1 MPDAPSPVANAVKG
15 VLNALNPA
23 AGVADYIVDTFTG
36 HLHDDRALGQAKPQ
50 AVAPGAADIAK
61 LHAAGFSDQ
70 EVADY
75 QRRTTQKLLDAGFSV
90 QDVEAHWGVTDP
102 HSPEVSSY
110 VANNVRQSGVTEAH
124 GPLAAFEAGWGTS
137 VAGIAT
143 HMARGEDP
151 NKAFQVQPGHG
162 LLNNL
167 AMAAGQTAGD
177 IGTDV
182 LGFFGGAAA
191 GAAVPGVGETGA
203 SEVVGAVAGAAGM
216 GIASQGTREVLLDS
230 YNRGQIH
237 SVSDFLH
244 VVGAS
249 TIRTLK
255 SGAENAPF
263 GLAGPI
269 AGKLAEVGAKPVAA
283 TVGGIGGA
291 TVAGVGT
298 GAAINQRMPDAQDFV
313 TAAATMLIAH
323 GASKAGIVVH
333 GVFRPS
339 PETLHVANNLE
350 EIYRRN
356 GTAPWDAVN
365 KAREDAGL
373 RQELLQ
379 QDVNGN
385 AVAPRTHAIA
395 PPEPPPIKIGGEEEP
410 RPGMKNVTP
419 GHMAHSPV
427 VTSFEDLSTA
437 LEGSRDDSVSPKGA
451 IGKHQIM
458 VGTARQYGFGE
469 GMSQAE
475 LAQWLHD
482 PNNNAMVFHKIAA
495 DLHARFHGDMNA
507 MLIAYNAGPGR
518 AGKYLTK
525 GPGTMLE
532 AIPDK
537 TARGGIRY
545 ESVPS
550 ARDESWLP
558 METQKYL
565 ANGRRRSGGATESSG
580 ETQMAG
586 GEGGN
591 NLPVL
596 RVFPSEENHAD
607 EGAGGP
613 PAPPGGGEP
622 PTLEG
627 EEGPE
632 GEPKKTYTPEEAID
646 EIMANIG
653 EPPKPPSLLNP
664 QKILQQYVSELQPAY
679 NIDSR
684 LVEEGEI
691 DRNTDV
697 GQRDMFR
704 QTYAS
709 DTRAGAFMRYGVL
722 RIENNAI
729 EVVKDS
735 PSIEKAVDEVRESG
749 GDMQGWLAYMLSK
762 RTVDKDKQGIKTGFN
777 LDAAKVLAESVG
789 EQKKYEK
796 ATQTFNKV
804 LNGGLEYGRDS
815 GLFSQGQ
822 IDAMMR
828 DNPAYI
834 SMRRV
839 MGDDEAF
846 GGGAGG
852 KFNTRDP
859 LRQMEGSDRQII
871 DPVRATLDNLRVIVA
886 MADRNRAIGSI
897 IGQVERGMLPDLG
910 LKQLE
915 FNPKF
920 TVSAKEG
927 DPFKPY
933 GLDEDSTPEETYK
946 PLLAERAFG
955 KLKPNEFI
963 YYRNGVPER
972 WQANDP
978 ALAALM
984 RRTTNAGEA
993 NIIGKAL
1000 DRIAALDRAGVVLDP
1015 SFPTRITLRHQI
1027 TAYIASPLHPPP
1039 FLTWMSGISDVLTQN
1054 GVFQSWLANGG
1065 AGTALA
1071 DMDVKWFQRDM
1082 EKTFEEEGIYNRLW
1096 NTVKHPLEA
1105 YQWVAERMDAAA
1117 RVGAYKKGL
1126 DMGLSPLKSATLSR
1140 EAYLDYA
1147 EKASLQAVNSIARK
1161 VPFFRPKILGV
1172 KQFAEAFAN
1181 DPKGFAKFG
1190 LKGTLGLTVATV
1202 TIPTMLLYAA
1212 NYYYDKYLPEDQ
1224 RFDSI
1229 PRWIRDTHYITPPIA
1244 GARIQFPYPPVVG
1257 TIFGGL
1263 VNRFLDFWK
1272 KDDPHAFDDWA
1283 SGLFGE
1289 YKPQEMM
1296 PTAIKTPLESIANY
1310 NFMTGH
1316 PIVPSSVEAADGYMQ
1331 YTNATTE
1338 PAKAISRWLGPP
1350 GINVAN
1356 VSPIQLEHWVDGWT
1370 GPVGMGILKAV
1381 NGRMTDYKPP
1391 HQMADTPIVGTFFV
1405 RNPDMHAQQIEDF
1418 YTDLKSMEAAH
1429 TDFALALKHG
1439 DQGEIATATK
1449 GPFYGLRIVGKIAAA
1464 LKVQSAAI
1472 SAVNTDT
1479 TMRPEEKSQAVDQ
1492 ILNSM
1497 IQLSVTGSGIVA
1509 QIQGKKP
1516 SEAFQKL
1523 DQGGAIQ
1530 TATAVAQ
1537 Q

>member
-1 MPDAPSPVANAVKG
+1 MPDAPVANAVKG
-15 VLNALNPA
+15 LLNTLNPA
-23 AGVADYIVDTFTG
+23 AGVADYLVDTFTG
-36 HLHDDRALGQAKPQ
+36 HLHDDRALGQAKTQPI
-50 AVAPGAADIAK
+50 APGAADIAK

-90 QDVEAHWGVTDP
+90 QDVEAHWGATDP
-102 HSPEVSSY
+102 HSPEVSNY

-143 HMARGEDP
+143 HMVMGEDP

-216 GIASQGTREVLLDS
+216 GIASQGTREVLLDA

-237 SVSDFLH
+237 NVSDFLH

-269 AGKLAEVGAKPVAA
+269 AGKLAEIGAKPVAA

-323 GASKAGIVVH
+323 GVWKAGVVVH

-339 PETLHVANNLE
+339 PEVLHAANNLE

-373 RQELLQ
+373 RQEILQ

-385 AVAPRTHAIA
+385 SVAPRTHAVA
-395 PPEPPPIKIGGEEEP
+395 PPEPPPIKIGGEEES

-419 GHMAHSPV
+419 GHSPK

-518 AGKYLTK
+518 AGEYLTK

-565 ANGRRRSGGATESSG
+565 ANGRRRSGGASQATE
-580 ETQMAG
+580 MAGG

-591 NLPVL
+591 NLPVF
-596 RVFPSEENHAD
+596 RVFPSEENHA
-607 EGAGGP
+607 EMG
-613 PAPPGGGEP
+613 GGGEGGGGEGGGGGNEP
-622 PTLEG
+622 PGDEPPSLEG
-627 EEGPE
+627 PEEGP
-632 GEPKKTYTPEEAID
+632 KYTPEQATD

-653 EPPKPPSLLNP
+653 EPQKPPSLLNP

-684 LVEEGEI
+684 LVEEGAI
-691 DRNTDV
+691 DRNRDV

-722 RIENNAI
+722 RIGNNAI

-735 PSIEKAVDEVRESG
+735 PSIEKAVEEVRKSG
-749 GDMQGWLAYMLSK
+749 GDMRGWVAYMLSK

-777 LDAAKVLAESVG
+777 LDAAKVLAEDSG
-789 EQKKYEK
+789 EQSKYDK
-796 ATQTFNKV
+796 ATQTFNGV
-804 LNGGLEYGRDS
+804 MNGGLEYGRDS
-815 GLFSQGQ
+815 GLFSQAQ
-822 IDAMMR
+822 IEAMKR

-839 MGDDEAF
+839 IGDDEAF
-846 GGGAGG
+846 GTGAG

-897 IGQVERGMLPDLG
+897 IGQVERGNLPDLG
-910 LKQLE
+910 LEKIE
-915 FNPKF
+915 DANVPK
-920 TVSAKEG
+920 SKALA
-927 DPFKPY
+927 PY
-933 GLDEDSTPEETYK
+933 GITDETPYE

-972 WQANDP
+972 WKANDP

-984 RRTTNAGEA
+984 KRTSNAGEA
-993 NIIGKAL
+993 NIIGRAL
-1000 DRIAALDRAGVVLDP
+1000 DKIAALDRAGVVLDP

-1054 GVFQSWLANGG
+1054 GVFQSWMANGG

-1082 EKTFEEEGIYNRLW
+1082 EKTFEDEGIYNRLW

-1161 VPFFRPKILGV
+1161 VPFFRPKILGL

-1202 TIPTMLLYAA
+1202 TVPTMLLYAA

-1224 RFDSI
+1224 RYDAI

-1257 TIFGGL
+1257 TPFGGL
-1263 VNRFLDFWK
+1263 VNRFLDSWK

-1350 GINVAN
+1350 GVNVAN
-1356 VSPIQLEHWVDGWT
+1356 FSPIQLEHWVDGWT

-1418 YTDLKSMEAAH
+1418 YTDLKAMEAAH

-1523 DQGGAIQ
+1523 DENQQIQ

-1537 Q
+1537 